1 MPVPNIVLQVVEKMK
16 GIKPGRGGINQL
28 QNLVNPQLLK

>member
-1 MPVPNIVLQVVEKMK
+1 MK

-28 QNLVNPQLLK
+28 QNLVNPQLLKYVIATN